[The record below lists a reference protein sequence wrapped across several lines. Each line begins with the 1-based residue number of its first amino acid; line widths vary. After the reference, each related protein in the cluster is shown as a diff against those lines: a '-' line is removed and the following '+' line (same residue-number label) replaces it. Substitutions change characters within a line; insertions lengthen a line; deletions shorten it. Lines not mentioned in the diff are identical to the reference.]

1 MRILTHTF
9 RKHSFRIVLTLYL
22 VFTSNL
28 KKKNYYPNKFKFT
41 CLFQLLF
48 PNLLNYS
55 QLKLIKL
62 MELVQGGGGRK
73 KKFRLQLTTWHWY
86 QPDTPELVHSTRN
99 TMQSRKHIANHGAD
113 YISNCKLYCKIAC
126 IRAGHWL
133 WMIPQLPHW
142 LPMILKTQ
150 MIC

>member
-73 KKFRLQLTTWHWY
+73 KNFVYNSLLDIDINQIHLNWYTLHAIPCNLANTLQIMVQITY
-86 QPDTPELVHSTRN
+86 Q
-99 TMQSRKHIANHGAD
+99 IAS
-113 YISNCKLYCKIAC
+113 YIAK
-126 IRAGHWL
+126 
-133 WMIPQLPHW
+133 
-142 LPMILKTQ
+142 
-150 MIC
+150 